1 MARVLPKSLLIPVET
16 LNREFDAKL
25 LLSLIAVGAGFEP
38 VIGSRQRMFDE
49 MPRFPESIY
58 LSKGLRVGNRAHVSL
73 LDKLGHIVI
82 GLDEEALLRQSDDM
96 LLLMLDDET
105 FNRFRL
111 LYAWGESNAAV
122 WRRFSGYRGTPILNV
137 GNPRLDLLRPELR
150 PFFAQDI
157 ARLELRYG
165 PYVLF
170 STNFSLANHFMP
182 GFVRMRFAS
191 RPSEEAE
198 AYKWAVY
205 EHKCRLFEAFK
216 DLVPKLARAIAPT
229 NLVIRP
235 HPSENADSWRQV
247 ATEPNIHVVHEGPIA
262 PWIMA
267 ATALL
272 HNGCTSAIEAAV
284 TGTPAYAYRPVR
296 AQGLDIDLPN
306 AVSRNFDTADDI
318 IDALRAGLGKPQA
331 GGAMRPEYREILAE
345 HIASL
350 DGPLSSERIIDSLST
365 HRDALESAPC
375 RGSLA
380 RLGGLAVHKGQR
392 AVKAV
397 GDRIGKRGRSG
408 KDYVAHKYPG
418 LASDE
423 VDERIARLRTALPSL
438 PEALARE
445 MMPGI
450 FAIEPV

>member
-1 MARVLPKSLLIPVET
+1 MAALFR
-16 LNREFDAKL
+16 
-25 LLSLIAVGAGFEP
+25 LSRHADP
-38 VIGSRQRMFDE
+38 QC
-49 MPRFPESIY
+49 
-58 LSKGLRVGNRAHVSL
+58 
-73 LDKLGHIVI
+73 
-82 GLDEEALLRQSDDM
+82 RQS
-96 LLLMLDDET
+96 
-105 FNRFRL
+105 
-111 LYAWGESNAAV
+111 A
-122 WRRFSGYRGTPILNV
+122 
-137 GNPRLDLLRPELR
+137 PRSAQGRAR
-150 PFFAQDI
+150 PFFAEDI
-157 ARLELRYG
+157 ERLQSRYG

-170 STNFSLANHFMP
+170 SSNFSLANHFMP

-306 AVSRNFDTADDI
+306 AVSRNYDTADDI

-350 DGPLSSERIIDSLST
+350 DGPLSCGAHHRKPLDPSRRARIHALS
-365 HRDALESAPC
+365 RKPC
-375 RGSLA
+375 PPRRPCGS
-380 RLGGLAVHKGQR
+380 
-392 AVKAV
+392 
-397 GDRIGKRGRSG
+397 
-408 KDYVAHKYPG
+408 
-418 LASDE
+418 
-423 VDERIARLRTALPSL
+423 
-438 PEALARE
+438 
-445 MMPGI
+445 
-450 FAIEPV
+450 